1 VTLAE
6 FVERLDALDAEG
18 TIYAEKPWRPDS
30 RAVIAIEP
38 EDGSLPV
45 AADGLDYFLEV
56 ALALEAANVGNT
68 GSRFERVIYYAEN
81 DAYLF

>member
-1 VTLAE
+1 METRLSRGHRNRAGRWLA
-6 FVERLDALDAEG
+6 ALRG
-18 TIYAEKPWRPDS
+18 N
-30 RAVIAIEP
+30 
-38 EDGSLPV
+38 
-45 AADGLDYFLEV
+45 GLDYFLEV